1 MFRFIEL
8 DEISGIDDLLILSSQ
23 NIVEY
28 WFKVFC
34 RCLCNSW
41 I

>member
-23 NIVEY
+23 NIVKY